1 MEGRPLRLPPKIKVL
16 EAAGSIADGRVRVL
30 EDRGSKVVAVVESSM
45 GDRSY
50 NVVIEITGP
59 KSIVA
64 SSDDNGTRFRGYIGY
79 PIISLLM
86 IKGLIPRDQEV
97 EEALK
102 GIPWRVL
109 NERYKSYERVLEEII
124 ARVKATGGERLVSK
138 VRDYMENVMN
148 ILSKYEVYSR
158 GGSSS

>member
-1 MEGRPLRLPPKIKVL
+1 VEGRPLRLPPKIKVL

-124 ARVKATGGERLVSK
+124 VRVKATRGERLVSK

>member
-1 MEGRPLRLPPKIKVL
+1 VEGRPLRLPPKIKVL

-59 KSIVA
+59 KLIVA
-64 SSDDNGTRFRGYIGY
+64 SSNDNGTRFRGYIGY

-109 NERYKSYERVLEEII
+109 NEQYKSYERVLEEII

-138 VRDYMENVMN
+138 VRGYMENVMS

>member
-1 MEGRPLRLPPKIKVL
+1 MEGRQLRLPPKIKIL
-16 EAAGSIADGRVRVL
+16 EAAGSIADGRVRIL
-30 EDRGSKVVAVVESSM
+30 EDKGSKVVAIVESSI

-50 NVVIEITGP
+50 NVVIEITGS

-109 NERYKSYERVLEEII
+109 NERYKSYERVLEEVI
-124 ARVKATGGERLVSK
+124 ARVKATRGERLASK
-138 VRDYMENVMN
+138 VRGYMENAVN
-148 ILSKYEVYSR
+148 TLSKYRVYSR
-158 GGSSS
+158 SGS